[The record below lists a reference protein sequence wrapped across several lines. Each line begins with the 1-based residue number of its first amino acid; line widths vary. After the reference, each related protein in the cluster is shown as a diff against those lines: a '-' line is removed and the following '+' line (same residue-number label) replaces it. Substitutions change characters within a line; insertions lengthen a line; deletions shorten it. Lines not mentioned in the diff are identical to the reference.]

1 MSWGWRKILQVRT
14 IVRKFIWHKVGN
26 GSNTSP
32 WFNNWCPHSP
42 LINTISTRD
51 IHRAGFV
58 LQTKLSDLIHDNT
71 WMWPTEW
78 LHKYPNLS
86 AINVPMLN
94 LDQRDMLV

>member
-1 MSWGWRKILQVRT
+1 MMVIYPYTKPLRQPYT
-14 IVRKFIWHKVGN
+14 IYPYAEITYGHMPTTEN
-26 GSNTSP
+26 IPN
-32 WFNNWCPHSP
+32 SP

-78 LHKYPNLS
+78 LNKYPNLS
-86 AINVPMLN
+86 TINVPMLN
-94 LDQRDMLV
+94 FD